1 MSNIQ
6 LLIFKLKPIIWQE
19 TVRKLIDGLES
30 LDYWIIF
37 HVFWMSKGVLIFW
50 LICQIFFGLFFS
62 VNREQWTYLERNRE
76 KQMKTWH
83 LQNIFDRA
91 AAVRKLLFENGL
103 QTYKLILL
111 SLWLMQSMNISFLQG
126 LAFIGSLLLN
136 LPWFKLNLTPPRS
149 QYFKLE
155 VVLFFSLL

>member
-1 MSNIQ
+1 MTRNWQKINWWTRKTRLLNHISCIRNVKRCLDFLTHLSNF
-6 LLIFKLKPIIWQE
+6 LW
-19 TVRKLIDGLES
+19 T
-30 LDYWIIF
+30 
-37 HVFWMSKGVLIFW
+37 
-50 LICQIFFGLFFS
+50 FFS

-91 AAVRKLLFENGL
+91 AAVTVRKLLFENGL

-126 LAFIGSLLLN
+126 LAFIGVSSD
-136 LPWFKLNLTPPRS
+136 TS
-149 QYFKLE
+149 CLE
-155 VVLFFSLL
+155 VLFSIPTV

>member
-1 MSNIQ
+1 M
-6 LLIFKLKPIIWQE
+6 FKKHLETHKTKQINCQIIWRE
-19 TVRKLIDGLES
+19 TVRKLIYGLER

-37 HVFWMSKGVLIFW
+37 HVFWMSKGVLIFG
-50 LICQIFFGLFFS
+50 LICQFSLDIFFS

-111 SLWLMQSMNISFLQG
+111 SLWLMQSMNISFLEG
-126 LAFIGSLLLN
+126 LAFIGSLSCCC
-136 LPWFKLNLTPPRS
+136 T
-149 QYFKLE
+149 Y
-155 VVLFFSLL
+155 

>member
-1 MSNIQ
+1 MTRNCQKINWRTRKTR
-6 LLIFKLKPIIWQE
+6 LLNHISRILNVK
-19 TVRKLIDGLES
+19 RC
-30 LDYWIIF
+30 LD
-37 HVFWMSKGVLIFW
+37 FWTHLSIS
-50 LICQIFFGLFFS
+50 FGHFFS

-155 VVLFFSLL
+155 LALFFSLL

>member
-1 MSNIQ
+1 METHKTKQINCQ
-6 LLIFKLKPIIWQE
+6 IIWRE
-19 TVRKLIDGLES
+19 TVRKLIDGLER

-37 HVFWMSKGVLIFW
+37 HVFWMSKGVLIFG
-50 LICQIFFGLFFS
+50 LICQIFFGHFFS

-126 LAFIGSLLLN
+126 LAFIGVSSD
-136 LPWFKLNLTPPRS
+136 TS
-149 QYFKLE
+149 CLE
-155 VVLFFSLL
+155 VLFSIPTV

>member
-1 MSNIQ
+1 MIFAG
-6 LLIFKLKPIIWQE
+6 LLNHISRILNVK
-19 TVRKLIDGLES
+19 RC
-30 LDYWIIF
+30 LDFCTHLSI
-37 HVFWMSKGVLIFW
+37 S
-50 LICQIFFGLFFS
+50 FGHFFS

-91 AAVRKLLFENGL
+91 AAARKLLFENGL

-126 LAFIGSLLLN
+126 LGPSLYRQLTFRLCIIRSENCMYICTYIIIRYKKDFNLQIHLN
-136 LPWFKLNLTPPRS
+136 KF
-149 QYFKLE
+149 
-155 VVLFFSLL
+155 VVASRF